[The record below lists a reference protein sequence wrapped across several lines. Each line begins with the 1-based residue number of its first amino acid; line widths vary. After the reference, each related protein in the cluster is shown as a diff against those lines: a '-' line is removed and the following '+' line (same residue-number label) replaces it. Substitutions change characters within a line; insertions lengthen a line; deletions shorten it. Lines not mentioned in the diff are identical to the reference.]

1 MRYSKQELKEL
12 LLAWITIAV
21 AFTIVLY
28 QTKLSDNIITSYLL
42 LFLLSLVT
50 VGIGFLL
57 HELGH
62 KFLAQ
67 KYGLIAEFRAFKG
80 MLLLTIIISF
90 LGFVFAAPGAVFIHG
105 KIDKKKNGKISLM
118 GPAVN
123 LVLAGIF
130 LIILLTT
137 TGFLGRIGGFGLKIN
152 AWLAIFNMIPLW
164 NFDGKKVWDW
174 NKLVWGLVV
183 IIGIVLLFV
192 NI

>member
-1 MRYSKQELKEL
+1 MKYSKQELKEL
-12 LLAWITIAV
+12 LLAWIVISL

-28 QTKLSDNIITSYLL
+28 QTKLSENIIESYLL
-42 LFLLSLVT
+42 LFLLSLIT
-50 VGIGFLL
+50 VGVGFLL

-67 KYGLIAEFRAFKG
+67 KYRLFAEFKAFKG
-80 MLLLTIIISF
+80 MLLITLLISF

-105 KIDKKKNGKISLM
+105 NVDKKKNGKISLM

-130 LIILLTT
+130 LLISLFAS
-137 TGFLGRIGGFGLKIN
+137 GFFKEVGSFGVKIN
-152 AWLAIFNMIPLW
+152 SWLALFNMIPFW

-174 NKLVWGLVV
+174 SKLVWFGVV
-183 IIGIVLLFV
+183 IVGIVLLFV
-192 NI
+192 KI

>member
-12 LLAWITIAV
+12 LLAWIAISL

-28 QTKLSDNIITSYLL
+28 QAKLSENIIESYLL
-42 LFLLSLVT
+42 LFLLSLIT
-50 VGIGFLL
+50 VGVGFLL

-67 KYGLIAEFRAFKG
+67 KYKLFAEFRAFKG
-80 MLLLTIIISF
+80 MLLLTLLISF

-105 KIDKKKNGKISLM
+105 NVDKKKNGKISLM

-130 LIILLTT
+130 LLISLFA
-137 TGFLGRIGGFGLKIN
+137 TGFFKDVGNFGVKIN
-152 AWLAIFNMIPLW
+152 SWLALFNMIPFW

-174 NKLVWGLVV
+174 NKFVWFAVV
-183 IIGIVLLFV
+183 IMGIVLLFV
-192 NI
+192 KI